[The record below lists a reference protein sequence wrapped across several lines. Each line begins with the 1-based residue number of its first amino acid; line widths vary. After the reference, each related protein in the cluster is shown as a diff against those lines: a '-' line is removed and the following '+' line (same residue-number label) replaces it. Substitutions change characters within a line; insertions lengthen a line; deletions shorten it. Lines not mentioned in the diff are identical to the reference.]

1 MESTRQ
7 KKVSALIQKEM
18 SLIFLKLSSEF
29 MNKLISVTT
38 VRMSPDLGT
47 AKVYLSIFPED
58 KKEEVFSDIK
68 KSTKKLRGELGNIIK
83 HQVRRIPELLFD
95 IDDSLNYA
103 ERIDELL
110 KK

>member
-18 SLIFLKLSSEF
+18 SLIFQKMSSEF

-38 VRMSPDLGT
+38 VRMSPDLGA
-47 AKVYLSIFPED
+47 AKIYLSIFPED
-58 KKEEVFSDIK
+58 KKDEVFSEVK
-68 KSTKKLRGELGNIIK
+68 KNKKKLRGELGNIIK
-83 HQVRRIPELLFD
+83 NQVRRIPELFFE